1 MTLGALI
8 PEDED
13 LMTTAT
19 LTYTPKSYKSDLK
32 PIWCPGCGDF
42 GVLSAL
48 YKAMAQCQLDPN
60 NTVVVSGIGCSSR
73 LPGFV
78 STYGFHSVHGRALP
92 VATGIKASRPELN
105 VIVVGGDGDGYS
117 IGGGHLPHAARR
129 NLNMTYLIMNNNT
142 YGLTKGQVSPT
153 SMIPRASSNP
163 KIDPK
168 RWRTTP
174 YGMVEDHLDPLALA
188 VAADCSFVARGFSYK
203 PNVLADILVQAISHK
218 GFSLIDAFSPCPT
231 MNQDQTDDYYKNMT
245 FDIPADHDPSNKTA
259 AFALA
264 THPTG
269 YPIGVIYK
277 HVNKP
282 SMQDEEASIRGRF
295 TNDLTATIDSLFRRY
310 L

>member
-1 MTLGALI
+1 
-8 PEDED
+8 
-13 LMTTAT
+13 MTTAPVT
-19 LTYTPKSYKSDLK
+19 FTVKSYKSDLK
-32 PIWCPGCGDF
+32 PIWCPGCGDY

-48 YKAMAQCQLDPN
+48 YKAMANCQLDPDK
-60 NTVVVSGIGCSSR
+60 TVVVSGIGCSSR

-78 STYGFHSVHGRALP
+78 SAYGFHGVHGRALP
-92 VATGIKASRPELN
+92 IATGIKTARPDLK

-129 NLNMTYLIMNNNT
+129 NLDMTYVIMNNNT

-153 SMIPRASSNP
+153 SMLPLVSQNP

-188 VAADCSFVARGFSYK
+188 IAADMSFVARGFSYR
-203 PNVLADILVQAISHK
+203 PNQLTEIFTQALQHK
-218 GFSLIDAFSPCPT
+218 GFALVDTFSPCPT
-231 MNQDQTDDYYKNMT
+231 MNQDQTDDFYKEKT
-245 FDIPADHDPSNKTA
+245 FDVPAEHDPTDKLS
-259 AFALA
+259 AFSLA

-277 HVNKP
+277 HLGKP
-282 SMQDEEASIRGRF
+282 SMQDEGWALHERF
-295 TNDLTATIDSLFRRY
+295 SAEPPATVEGLFKKY

>member
-1 MTLGALI
+1 
-8 PEDED
+8 
-13 LMTTAT
+13 MTTAPVT
-19 LTYTPKSYKSDLK
+19 FTVKSYKSDLK
-32 PIWCPGCGDF
+32 PIWCPGCGDY

-48 YKAMAQCQLDPN
+48 YKAMANCQLDPDK
-60 NTVVVSGIGCSSR
+60 TVVVSGIGCSSR

-78 STYGFHSVHGRALP
+78 SSYGFHGVHGRALP
-92 VATGIKASRPELN
+92 IATGIKASRPDLK

-129 NLNMTYLIMNNNT
+129 NLDMTYLIMNNNT

-153 SMIPRASSNP
+153 SMLPLISKNP

-188 VAADCSFVARGFSYK
+188 IAADMSFVARGFSYR
-203 PNVLADILVQAISHK
+203 PNQLTEILTQALQHK
-218 GFSLIDAFSPCPT
+218 GFALIDTFSPCPT
-231 MNQDQTDDYYKNMT
+231 MNQDQTDEFYKEKT
-245 FDIPADHDPSNKTA
+245 FDVPEDHDPTNKGA
-259 AFALA
+259 AFSLA

-277 HVNKP
+277 HLGKP
-282 SMQDEEASIRGRF
+282 SMQDEGWVLHERLAAEPP
-295 TNDLTATIDSLFRRY
+295 ATVEGLFKKY

>member
-1 MTLGALI
+1 MTA
-8 PEDED
+8 
-13 LMTTAT
+13 AT
-19 LTYTPKSYKSDLK
+19 ITYTAKSYKSDLK
-32 PIWCPGCGDF
+32 PVWCPGCGDY

-48 YKAMAQCQLDPN
+48 YKAMAQCQFDPN

-78 STYGFHSVHGRALP
+78 STYGFHGVHGRALP
-92 VATGIKASRPELN
+92 IATGIKAARPELN

-129 NLNMTYLIMNNNT
+129 NLDITYLIMNNNT

-153 SMIPRASSNP
+153 SMLPLVSQRP

-174 YGMVEDHLDPLALA
+174 YGMVEDHLDPLAIA
-188 VAADCSFVARGFSYK
+188 IAADISFVARGFSYK
-203 PNVLADILVQAISHK
+203 PNLLTDVLVQAIKHK
-218 GFSLIDAFSPCPT
+218 GFALVDTFSPCPT
-231 MNQDQTDDYYKNMT
+231 QNPDQTDEFYKEHT
-245 FDIPADHDPSNKTA
+245 FEVPVDHDPTDKVK

-264 THPTG
+264 TNPTG

-277 HVNKP
+277 HEGKA
-282 SMQDEEASIRGRF
+282 SMQQEEAVLRDMF
-295 TNDLTATIDSLFRRY
+295 TNETMPTLDSLFKKFV
-310 L
+310 